1 MIIALIS
8 ALGVMILI
16 LGLFGLLVLLDRRM
30 EKKEKS
36 VLTDTTTSD
45 EVKNGGNKPD
55 EEDTTTS
62 TRTTQGT
69 AIQHNRALPLLLK
82 ALPLLLVILAVVA
95 TSVVGLIVVNRPIVV
110 DSRPIDFTATPP
122 PPTSPAVLKTVLNWT
137 ISALLIFLGIIT
149 VIFSAFISIYGK
161 KISNLTVRRWGSFLT
176 MLGSVLF
183 LTGSGLIVWSLFGST
198 WQDLSPDMQRI
209 LWWITTAIVALV
221 IFFAFWWL
229 SKLFKKR
236 VGSEDGTRRA
246 GVFENTC
253 RRVLKY
259 DVGST
264 TLFRFFATGL
274 VTLVIMIGVHFLAQI
289 YWPDSWSGWRR
300 SGVELFWIPNLA
312 ILLFFPLIITFRRWG
327 WLPALA
333 IVGITVLGVLSSL
346 DWLSSTTSTD
356 NGRHRSTATQPSQP
370 REWLS
375 VGELRGKQSVTPLRN
390 LYYNEYQLSYDI
402 WYPDSRGKRGSA
414 VLKRC
419 IEDGK
424 YYGTFEYRNPR
435 GEGEVWLEEIPGR
448 PGHFRGQSWSD
459 YTKGERVWFEI
470 RPK

>member
-16 LGLFGLLVLLDRRM
+16 LGLFGLLILLDRRM
-30 EKKEKS
+30 EKREKS

-55 EEDTTTS
+55 KEDTTTS

-69 AIQHNRALPLLLK
+69 GTAIQHNK

-95 TSVVGLIVVNRPIVV
+95 TSVVGLIVVNRPI
-110 DSRPIDFTATPP
+110 DLIATPP

-149 VIFSAFISIYGK
+149 VIFSTFISIYGK

-176 MLGSVLF
+176 VLGSVLF
-183 LTGSGLIVWSLFGST
+183 LTGSGIIVWSLFGST

-221 IFFAFWWL
+221 IFFGFWRL

-236 VGSEDGTRRA
+236 VESEDGARRA

-274 VTLVIMIGVHFLAQI
+274 VTFVIMIGVHFLAQI
-289 YWPDSWSGWRR
+289 YWPESWSGWRR
-300 SGVELFWIPNLA
+300 SGVELFWIPNLG

-346 DWLSSTTSTD
+346 DWLSSTTSTGG
-356 NGRHRSTATQPSQP
+356 GRHRSTATQPSQP
-370 REWLS
+370 REWVS

-390 LYYNEYQLSYDI
+390 LFHDEYQLSYDI

-419 IEDGK
+419 IEDGNK
-424 YYGTFEYRNPR
+424 YYGTFEYQNPK
-435 GEGEVWLEEIPGR
+435 GEGEVWLEEIPDR

-459 YTKGERVWFEI
+459 YTNGEKVWFEI

>member
-1 MIIALIS
+1 MNITLAV
-8 ALGVMILI
+8 LGVLFFISMLI
-16 LGLFGLLVLLDRRM
+16 VGMERFVNWKHPGKQGDRSKGKGRKRKSDPKRLNRKVLIGKIAVYIVFFGPALFVSMAIFFQLFHERPDR
-30 EKKEKS
+30 ETAFS
-36 VLTDTTTSD
+36 VW
-45 EVKNGGNKPD
+45 
-55 EEDTTTS
+55 
-62 TRTTQGT
+62 
-69 AIQHNRALPLLLK
+69 A
-82 ALPLLLVILAVVA
+82 
-95 TSVVGLIVVNRPIVV
+95 VVGL
-110 DSRPIDFTATPP
+110 
-122 PPTSPAVLKTVLNWT
+122 AVLFTLIIFVAVLIT
-137 ISALLIFLGIIT
+137 QRQGKSAIKWAMIATMIALPIYLVWYFLDIHTTTWI
-149 VIFSAFISIYGK
+149 VMLYVV
-161 KISNLTVRRWGSFLT
+161 KIQVATEELESEHRKV
-176 MLGSVLF
+176 
-183 LTGSGLIVWSLFGST
+183 
-198 WQDLSPDMQRI
+198 
-209 LWWITTAIVALV
+209 LWWITTTIIALV
-221 IFFAFWWL
+221 VFFAFWWL
-229 SKLFKKR
+229 SKLFKKKVR
-236 VGSEDGTRRA
+236 SEDGTRRA

-370 REWLS
+370 QEWLS
-375 VGELRGKQSVTPLRN
+375 VGELRGKQSVTTLRN
-390 LYYNEYQLSYDI
+390 LYYDEYQLSYDI
-402 WYPDSRGKRGSA
+402 WYPDSRGKRGEA
-414 VLKRC
+414 KLKRC

-435 GEGEVWLEEIPGR
+435 GEGDVWLEEIPDR

-459 YTKGERVWFEI
+459 YTNGERVWFEI

>member
-16 LGLFGLLVLLDRRM
+16 LGLFGLLILLDRRM
-30 EKKEKS
+30 EKREKS
-36 VLTDTTTSD
+36 VLTDTAKTS
-45 EVKNGGNKPD
+45 GGVNSSTAITLYHPPKTKAHWVRQWIQSKRRKEKALDRRD
-55 EEDTTTS
+55 EESERVAVSESVRPTEERS
-62 TRTTQGT
+62 NVSV
-69 AIQHNRALPLLLK
+69 AIQPGKVRSWFLEHKKVFGIASLVMFVPLL
-82 ALPLLLVILAVVA
+82 AV
-95 TSVVGLIVVNRPIVV
+95 
-110 DSRPIDFTATPP
+110 
-122 PPTSPAVLKTVLNWT
+122 
-137 ISALLIFLGIIT
+137 
-149 VIFSAFISIYGK
+149 
-161 KISNLTVRRWGSFLT
+161 
-176 MLGSVLF
+176 
-183 LTGSGLIVWSLFGST
+183 GSGLLVVARLLQPLQQKEQETLKQSWSWEKTRGEI
-198 WQDLSPDMQRI
+198 WEDWGQWI
-209 LWWITTAIVALV
+209 YWITTTIIALV
-221 IFFAFWWL
+221 VFFAFWRL
-229 SKLFKKR
+229 SKLFKKS
-236 VGSEDGTRRA
+236 GWPE
-246 GVFENTC
+246 GVTHAIGNTC

-259 DVGST
+259 NVGST

-289 YWPDSWSGWRR
+289 YWPDSWNGWRR

-312 ILLFFPLIITFRRWG
+312 ILLFFPLAITFRRWG

-370 REWLS
+370 QEWLS
-375 VGELRGKQSVTPLRN
+375 IGELRGKQSVTPLRN
-390 LYYNEYQLSYDI
+390 LYYDEYQLSYDI

-424 YYGTFEYRNPR
+424 YHGTFEYRNPS
-435 GEGEVWLEEIPGR
+435 GKGEVWLEEIPDR
-448 PGHFRGQSWSD
+448 PGHFRGQSWSE
-459 YTKGERVWFEI
+459 YTNGEKVWFEI